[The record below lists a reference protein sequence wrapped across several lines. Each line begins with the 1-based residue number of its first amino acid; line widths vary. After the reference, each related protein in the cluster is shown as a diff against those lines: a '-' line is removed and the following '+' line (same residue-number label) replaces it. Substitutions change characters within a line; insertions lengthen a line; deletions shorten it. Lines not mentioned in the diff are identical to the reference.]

1 MLKFFI
7 YSLRKE
13 ELFDDWLNY
22 TGKGDVPQIKRKVLV
37 TQVVLND
44 SCDKLCIGGIGI
56 DGKYYQ
62 FDSYEGY
69 HAQEWFK
76 QNEHIHGLTLECRHV
91 KVNPEHL
98 IDLQ

>member
-7 YSLRKE
+7 YSLHKE

-22 TGKGDVPQIKRKVLV
+22 TGEGDVPQTKQKVLV
-37 TQVVLND
+37 QQVVLND

-56 DGKYYQ
+56 VGKYYQ

-69 HAQEWFK
+69 YAREWFK
-76 QNEHIHGLTLECRHV
+76 QNEHVHGLTLECRCV
-91 KVNPEHL
+91 GVEPEHL
-98 IDLQ
+98 IDLY